1 MANVSVLEQLKRKE
15 LTTDAALKILVGDD
29 LEINPHALD
38 TKIKD
43 LFMESIRRL
52 PKDEV
57 LPPVIPLLL
66 WGGCYYLGSPL
77 TPSDAEISLL
87 RRILQVS
94 KVQVIPVS
102 ERSYR
107 NWFRWNNLPQGFTGM
122 DALQQ
127 GLVLGVDSHEDITD
141 AVENR
146 MLFATTQQER
156 ISRLITEALS
166 LRASDIHLEPTRA
179 GLSVRY
185 RIDGILRPV
194 TTLPVELSRKVVM
207 AIKVMCDM
215 NIAESR
221 KPQDGRINEQ
231 FLSFD
236 NQLAAIRVST
246 MPTLVVG
253 STEMSEK
260 VVMRLLPMNNTFQK
274 VEDLGLSDQLSK
286 VFKRWIRQPQGLIII
301 TGPTGSGKTS
311 TLYTSLI
318 TLATGDKNIATIEDP
333 VECYIPNV
341 VQSQVNKASGL
352 TFAEGLRSLLRQDP
366 DIVMVGEIRD
376 SETAETALRAALT
389 GHLVL
394 TTLHT
399 NDALGA
405 LPRLKA
411 LGMDTGLCSEALV
424 GIACQR
430 LVRKVCP
437 YCAVE
442 HTPSEEEMQM
452 LGLDPRD
459 RHQHKWR
466 KGKGCAKCFN
476 SGYLGREG
484 VFELI
489 DADDT
494 VKMAIYRNELD
505 RLRVHLNR
513 FNTLSFRE
521 SVLGKIIS
529 GVTTLEEVMRVLPDD
544 ALQLKL
550 EIPTQ
555 LPKLY
560 DDVIVA
566 ELAGEVN
573 AGNSV
578 YNQVLNPPPQPAPS
592 QAVNYT
598 GSQNILPPSQLQPII
613 QNLHIHADF
622 IDMKAKETVNN
633 SQVVINPPSE
643 PLYTPEEEYEDLNQD
658 LLASTEPDFT
668 PTPEAGYEDLNQDL
682 LASTEPDF
690 IPTPE
695 EPSYAPHAL
704 EQSLTTPDILDPT
717 LVPEESIAENTPV
730 ADLEPDFAPP
740 VLDTVP
746 QDLPVFLSPPIEQ
759 EEEVEPDFPIPNQAT
774 TGETTEPQEEDEFDY
789 ELLDDLYSPP
799 TVIDEANPAVP
810 EPPELTVD
818 MLPTIHYNLPQTPDE
833 LQEPAEVEQEAGY
846 PTHLRIITPKVDEEN
861 TQCFMAG
868 NASATEEFFNEIREA
883 SASLNLPNA
892 PASDQEATI
901 LGVDNSLATTEPQAS
916 EHEVWFT
923 NSGSPSQPIA
933 PFDTRSTV
941 ITDNEV
947 EPDASSPP
955 DVMPYAEPH
964 QEPVPVTEKALTANE
979 ELVPPTVINL
989 IPLEEQFVPRE
1000 AIAET
1005 APALGDDMPAVN
1017 LQTTV
1022 DASPNYIPTDE
1033 YPIDRT
1039 DKGIGQFPVKISTE
1053 TTVTPEPLAEINWL
1067 SPSQAQVVIEEQ
1079 AVIEANTAPFHHTP
1093 VNPSQTEAL
1102 PEFTEVRVPAPKPE
1116 VQDITKSEAFNDAVF
1131 ELQSHSLQTL
1141 IRVKK
1146 LMFAV
1151 CTGNWPNEQHDLES
1165 ITVSYL
1171 IKKILQKYKSLQSV
1185 RISIDNFVKNL
1196 NKVVVYRQVGD
1207 LILQSL
1213 QPLYQDEE
1221 QGGNET
1227 STQIIF
1233 HNKG

>member
-43 LFMESIRRL
+43 LFMESIRKL

-127 GLVLGVDSHEDITD
+127 SLVLGVDSHEDITD

-194 TTLPVELSRKVVM
+194 TTLPLELSRKVVM

-643 PLYTPEEEYEDLNQD
+643 SPYIPEPEYETPIQE
-658 LLASTEPDFT
+658 LLESTEPDFM
-668 PTPEAGYEDLNQDL
+668 PISEAGYEEPIEDISELP
-682 LASTEPDF
+682 EPDLSF
-690 IPTPE
+690 TPE
-695 EPSYAPHAL
+695 EPSYIP
-704 EQSLTTPDILDPT
+704 TTPENLGEISTVDDRFAEAPSRGNDI
-717 LVPEESIAENTPV
+717 
-730 ADLEPDFAPP
+730 
-740 VLDTVP
+740 VP
-746 QDLPVFLSPPIEQ
+746 QDVLGFPNPPIEQ
-759 EEEVEPDFPIPNQAT
+759 EPDFPLES
-774 TGETTEPQEEDEFDY
+774 ETTTPQEEDEFDY
-789 ELLDDLYSPP
+789 ELLEDVLPESLEP
-799 TVIDEANPAVP
+799 TVD
-810 EPPELTVD
+810 D
-818 MLPTIHYNLPQTPDE
+818 MLPTIHYNLPPSPKE
-833 LQEPAEVEQEAGY
+833 LEEPVEAEQESGY
-846 PTHLRIITPKVDEEN
+846 ATHLRIITPKVDEEN

-1067 SPSQAQVVIEEQ
+1067 SPSQAQVVIEAQ